1 MIDSLERSRRA
12 LAFGGQRIAVGI
24 AGGSGSG
31 KTTLAQKLHEL
42 FGPELSAILP
52 QDAFYIDQ
60 SARFDGDGGS
70 VNFDHPSSLDFPLMG
85 EQLETLLSGRHVEVP
100 IYDFATHSRL
110 RETEHFPAR
119 PLVIVDGTLILDAA
133 PVRRHLGLSVFV
145 QTDEALRYARRL
157 ERDVRERGRTP
168 EGVQR
173 QFLRQVKPMHDTFV
187 EPSKANCSLCV
198 SGECTVDEALEQVVR
213 MLEAALT
220 SEGRGRR
227 VGS

>member
-12 LAFGGQRIAVGI
+12 LAEGGQRIAVGI

-31 KTTLAQKLHEL
+31 KTTLAQALHDL

-60 SARFDGDGGS
+60 SARFDRDGGS
-70 VNFDHPSSLDFPLMG
+70 VNFDHPSSLDFPLMA
-85 EQLETLLSGRHVEVP
+85 EQLETLLSGRHVDVP
-100 IYDFATHSRL
+100 IYDFATHSRC
-110 RETEHFPAR
+110 RETVRFPAR

-133 PVRRHLGLSVFV
+133 PLRRHFALSVFV
-145 QTDEALRYARRL
+145 QTGEDRRYARRL

-173 QFLRQVKPMHDTFV
+173 QFLRQVKPMHDAFV
-187 EPSKANCSLCV
+187 EPSMAHCSLCV
-198 SGECTVDEALEQVVR
+198 SGECSMDGALEQVVR
-213 MLEAALT
+213 TLETMLLPWSGEHRL
-220 SEGRGRR
+220 GG
-227 VGS
+227 